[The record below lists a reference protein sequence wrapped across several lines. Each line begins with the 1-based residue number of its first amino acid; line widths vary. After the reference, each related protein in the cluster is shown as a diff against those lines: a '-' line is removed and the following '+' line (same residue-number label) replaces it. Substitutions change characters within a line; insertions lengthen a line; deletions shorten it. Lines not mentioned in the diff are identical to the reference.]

1 MIKTE
6 AIKYAGS
13 KLKLLPYIVQMLQSL
28 DGVQTVLDGF
38 SGSTRVAQAFAQL
51 NYKVH
56 ANDLALWSEVL
67 GRCYLIANNDAQ
79 YYRDLINHLN
89 NVKPRCGW
97 FSEYYGGEAHEQ
109 KKAFSIKNT
118 AKLDAIRDEIDCL
131 CLPENDKCVALTSLI
146 LALDK
151 VDNTLGHYAAYLTTW
166 SARSQKD
173 LLLKVPEKFDIT
185 QENEVS
191 CGDIFEI
198 IKGRTYDLAY
208 FDPPYGSNN
217 LKMPTSRVRY
227 GAYYHLWTT
236 IIKNDKPQVFGKAA
250 RRIDT
255 RDKVSASVFEEYRK
269 SDDGQFLALEA
280 LRNLIKQTNARYIM
294 LSYSSDGR
302 VSKKD
307 ILDTIQECAR
317 LKEIKLIDYKKNVM
331 SNLTWSNEWVSA
343 DDKLS
348 EYLFL
353 IEK

>member
-28 DGVQTVLDGF
+28 DGVHSVLDGF

-51 NYKVH
+51 NYQVH
-56 ANDLALWSEVL
+56 ANDVALWSEVL
-67 GRCYLIANNDAQ
+67 GRCYLLANNTN
-79 YYRDLINHLN
+79 YYPELINHLN
-89 NVKPRCGW
+89 NVKPYRGW
-97 FSEYYGGEAHEQ
+97 FSENYGGEADEC

-118 AKLDAIRDEIDCL
+118 AKLDAIRDEIERL
-131 CLPENDKCVALTSLI
+131 KLSENDKCVALTSLI

-151 VDNTLGHYAAYLTTW
+151 VDNTLGHFAAYLTTW
-166 SARSQKD
+166 SSRSKND
-173 LLLKVPEKFDIT
+173 LILKVPEKFEIT
-185 QENEVS
+185 QENTVS
-191 CGDIFEI
+191 CSDIFDT
-198 IKGRTYDLAY
+198 IKDRSYDLAY

-217 LKMPTSRVRY
+217 AKMPTSRVRY

-236 IIKNDKPQVFGKAA
+236 VIKNDHPQLFGKAA

-269 SDDGQFLALEA
+269 NEEGQFLALEA

-317 LKEIKLIDYKKNVM
+317 LKAIKLIDYKKNVM
-331 SNLTWSNEWVSA
+331 SNLTWSNEWVAA